1 MAFAALLW
9 QTTFKTDTMHIRGL
23 FLAATLFLAA
33 CGNAQN
39 SGVGDGDA
47 SLRRDIGEMLL
58 VGFRGTDID
67 SNSHIVRDIRD
78 YGIGGVILFE
88 YDAPSRTRNRN
99 VGSRSQLRRL
109 CSALQSAGEERLLI
123 GIDQEGGAVNRL
135 KEKYGF
141 PAFGSAKATA
151 AAGMD
156 SVRACARLT
165 ASVLHELGVNLDFAP
180 CVDVDVNPQCPV
192 IGKLERS
199 FSGNADRVA
208 QCGAVWVEE
217 LQRQGVTACLK
228 HFPGHGSSLTDTH
241 LGVADVSDTWRDDE
255 LEPYRKLL
263 GGSDIR
269 MVMTTH
275 VFNAKIDSL
284 WPATLSRATLTG
296 LLRDSLHFDGVII
309 TDDLA
314 MGAMAKHYG
323 YDEMLRMTINAGAD
337 MLCLSNNGSEYDAD
351 IVPKTIE
358 LIYNM
363 VERGEIP
370 ARRIRESAARIRRMK
385 GM

>member
-1 MAFAALLW
+1 
-9 QTTFKTDTMHIRGL
+9 MHIRVL
-23 FLAATLFLAA
+23 FLAATLLLAA

-39 SGVGDGDA
+39 SGGGKDDTA
-47 SLRRDIGEMLL
+47 LRRDIGEMLL

-67 SNSHIVRDIRD
+67 SNNHIVRDIRD

-88 YDAPSRTRNRN
+88 YDAPSRSRPRNIS
-99 VGSRSQLRRL
+99 SRSQLRHL
-109 CSALQSAGEERLLI
+109 CKELQSAGEERLLI
-123 GIDQEGGAVNRL
+123 GIDQEGGAVSRL

-151 AAGMD
+151 TAGMD

-165 ASVLHELGVNLDFAP
+165 ASILRELGINLDFAP
-180 CVDVDVNPQCPV
+180 CVDVDVNPRCPV

-199 FSGNADRVA
+199 FSGNAGRVA
-208 QCGAVWVEE
+208 KCGAVWVEE

-228 HFPGHGSSLTDTH
+228 HFPGHGSSRIDTH
-241 LGVADVSDTWRDDE
+241 LGLADVSDTWHSDE

-263 GGSDIR
+263 ADNEVR

-284 WPATLSRATLTG
+284 WPATLSKATLTS

-314 MGAMAKHYG
+314 MGAMTQHYG

-337 MLCLSNNGSEYDAD
+337 MLCLSNNGSEYDPE

-370 ARRIRESAARIRRMK
+370 AGRIHESAARIRRMK
-385 GM
+385 GKM